1 VLIRPNPLVS
11 EVLGCAIAVHQE
23 LGPGLLES
31 AYVRCLQ
38 LQFQSAGLPF
48 AAEVPV
54 PIVFQDT
61 AIPCAYRADFVIQD
75 TLLVELKSVSRL
87 ERVHHAQVLTYLRLL
102 RLTES
107 LLINF
112 NVPLLKQGVRRFPSV
127 DPRPST

>member
-1 VLIRPNPLVS
+1 MLIRPNPLVS
-11 EVLGCAIAVHQE
+11 EVLECAIAVHQE

-54 PIVFQDT
+54 PIVFQNT

-75 TLLVELKSVSRL
+75 SLLVELKSVSRL
-87 ERVHHAQVLTYLRLL
+87 ERVHDAQVLTYLRLL
-102 RLTES
+102 RLTEG

-112 NVPLLKQGVRRFPSV
+112 NVPLLKQGVRRFLL
-127 DPRPST
+127 